1 MAERS
6 IDWCIGGCLA
16 ILGFAG
22 CGGSA
27 PGDGDDS
34 SASIT
39 TLTTLGGTGSDTDPD
54 EDSSSGS
61 DTDQGNEIAFLEVI
75 PVESLIELDLGAP
88 TTIEF
93 VVEAN
98 YNNGSTADVTAEAE
112 WVVTNEAV
120 GAMNGSTFEVP
131 GFADP
136 FFESTI
142 ITAAVDGSVGKAQ
155 VTVAAYDLAN
165 DFFFILP
172 FNDEDG
178 PQDKPLTFST
188 EVKSL
193 DVFINMDVT
202 GSMSEEINNLR
213 AALSGDIIPAITAQV
228 PDTQFGAGSFAD
240 FPIAPYG
247 SAGTDQPFT
256 LLQPITADVTDVQV
270 AVGTYVAA
278 GGNDGPESNIEALY
292 QIATGEGLA
301 APAPTTVAP
310 NMVGIGGVG
319 FREGSFPLVVSITD
333 ALSHDPMGN
342 AACDFGG
349 PELYSGDVAANAH
362 NQTQAM
368 DALNAICGRVIQI
381 AVGGTGTCSAYDDG
395 IQFAEA
401 TGAMVPPEAWDV
413 AGRPAGCAVG
423 QCCTGLFGAGVAP
436 GATGLCPMTYQAN
449 ANGTGVD
456 SSFSSAVSLLAA
468 YGQFDVTSMVTGV
481 EADVDGEALPAGTTT
496 ADFIQ
501 SVAPFDH
508 GPVPLPGVADPVLTP
523 TTFEGVVP
531 DTDVIFTVTAFND
544 FVEQGTSPRLFTA
557 NIQVLADSCGE
568 LDDRD
573 VFILVPPEELPPPAG

>member
-1 MAERS
+1 MAERT

-16 ILGFAG
+16 MLSLAA

-39 TLTTLGGTGSDTDPD
+39 TLTTLSGTDSDTDPD
-54 EDSSSGS
+54 AESSGS
-61 DTDQGNEIAFLEVI
+61 DTDAGGEIDFLEVI

-98 YNNGSTADVTAEAE
+98 YNDGSTADVTAQAQ
-112 WVVTNEAV
+112 WVVTNETL

-142 ITAAVDGSVGKAQ
+142 ITAAVDGTVGKAQ

-165 DFFFILP
+165 DFFFVLP

-213 AALSGDIIPAITAQV
+213 AALSGDIIPTITAQV

-240 FPIAPYG
+240 FPLAPYG
-247 SAGTDQPFT
+247 TVGTDQPFT
-256 LLQPITADVTDVQV
+256 LLQPITANVTDVQI

-292 QIATGEGLA
+292 QIATGEGLV
-301 APAPTTVAP
+301 APAPTNVAP

-349 PELYSGDVAANAH
+349 PEVYAGAVATNAH

-368 DALNAICGRVIQI
+368 DALNSICGRVIQI
-381 AVGGTGTCSAYDDG
+381 AVGATGTCSAYDDG
-395 IQFAEA
+395 VQFAEA

-413 AGRPAGCAVG
+413 AGRPAGCVAG

-436 GATGLCPMTYQAN
+436 GPTGLCPMTYQAD

-496 ADFIQ
+496 ADFVQ
-501 SVAPFDH
+501 SVTPFDH

>member
-1 MAERS
+1 MAERM
-6 IDWCIGGCLA
+6 IDWRIGGCIAVLGLA
-16 ILGFAG
+16 A

-27 PGDGDDS
+27 PTNDDDA
-34 SASIT
+34 SASFT
-39 TLTTLGGTGSDTDPD
+39 TLTTLSGTDSDTDPD
-54 EDSSSGS
+54 SGSSGS
-61 DTDQGNEIAFLEVI
+61 DTDAGDEIDFLEVI

-98 YNNGSTADVTAEAE
+98 YNDGSTADVTAQAE
-112 WVVTNEAV
+112 WVVTNETV

-142 ITAAVDGSVGKAQ
+142 ITAAVDGTVGKAQ

-165 DFFFILP
+165 DFFFVLP
-172 FNDEDG
+172 FGDEDG

-240 FPIAPYG
+240 FPLAPYG
-247 SAGTDQPFT
+247 TVGSDQPFT
-256 LLQPITADVTDVQV
+256 LLQPITADVTDVQI

-292 QIATGEGLA
+292 QIATGEGLV
-301 APAPTTVAP
+301 APAPTNVAP

-349 PELYSGDVAANAH
+349 PEVYTGAVATNAH

-368 DALNAICGRVIQI
+368 DALNSICGRVIQI
-381 AVGGTGTCSAYDDG
+381 AVGGTGACSAYDDG
-395 IQFAEA
+395 VQFAEA

-413 AGRPAGCAVG
+413 AGRPAGCVAG

-436 GATGLCPMTYQAN
+436 GPTGLCPMTYQAD

-501 SVAPFDH
+501 SVTPFEH
-508 GPVPLPGVADPVLTP
+508 GPVPLPGVADPVITP